1 MACLFLQDMT
11 TLSVPSKGSP
21 RSAIVPPDTDI
32 QITETV
38 TIPSTELR
46 FQFSRSGGPGGQH
59 VNRTASQVELTFDV
73 LSSPSLDETQRAR
86 VLSKLKS
93 YIDTRGIL
101 HLTSQTTRSQHRN
114 RTEVVER
121 FTLLLQRAL
130 HVPKRRIPTRPSAA
144 AEARRLAEKQRTRV
158 IKQQRRRPEP
168 ATEE

>member
-1 MACLFLQDMT
+1 M
-11 TLSVPSKGSP
+11 
-21 RSAIVPPDTDI
+21 PPDTNI

-38 TIPSTELR
+38 AIPPTELH
-46 FQFSRSGGPGGQH
+46 FQFSRSSGPGGQH

-73 LSSPSLDETQRAR
+73 LNSPSLNEAQRAR
-86 VLSKLKS
+86 VLRKLKS

-114 RTEVVER
+114 RAEVIER

-144 AEARRLAEKQRTRV
+144 AEARRLAEKQRTGV
-158 IKQQRRRPEP
+158 IKQQRRRLERT
-168 ATEE
+168 AEE

>member
-1 MACLFLQDMT
+1 M
-11 TLSVPSKGSP
+11 PSE
-21 RSAIVPPDTDI
+21 TDI

-38 TIPSTELR
+38 AIPPGELH
-46 FQFSRSGGPGGQH
+46 FQFSRSSGPGGQH

-73 LSSPSLDETQRAR
+73 LHSPSLNEAQRAR

-114 RTEVVER
+114 RAEIVER

-130 HVPKRRIPTRPSAA
+130 YVPRRRIPTRPPAA
-144 AEARRLAEKQRTRV
+144 AEARRLAEKQRTSV
-158 IKQQRRRPEP
+158 AKQQRRRPAS

>member
-1 MACLFLQDMT
+1 M
-11 TLSVPSKGSP
+11 PS
-21 RSAIVPPDTDI
+21 DTDL

-38 TIPSTELR
+38 AIPPTELH
-46 FQFSRSGGPGGQH
+46 FQFSRSSGPGGQH
-59 VNRTASQVELTFDV
+59 VNRTASQVELSFDV
-73 LSSPSLDETQRAR
+73 LGSPSLNEAQRTR

-93 YIDTRGIL
+93 YIDTRGVL

-114 RTEVVER
+114 RAEVVER

-158 IKQQRRRPEP
+158 VKQQRRRPVPP
-168 ATEE
+168 AEE

>member
-1 MACLFLQDMT
+1 M
-11 TLSVPSKGSP
+11 
-21 RSAIVPPDTDI
+21 PPDTDI

-38 TIPSTELR
+38 AIPPTELH
-46 FQFSRSGGPGGQH
+46 FQFSRSSGPGGQH

-73 LSSPSLDETQRAR
+73 LGSSSLNEAQRAR

-114 RTEVVER
+114 RDEVVER
-121 FTLLLQRAL
+121 FALLLQRAL

-158 IKQQRRRPEP
+158 IKQQRRRTEP
-168 ATEE
+168 AAEE

>member
-1 MACLFLQDMT
+1 M
-11 TLSVPSKGSP
+11 
-21 RSAIVPPDTDI
+21 PPDTDI

-38 TIPSTELR
+38 AIPPAELH
-46 FQFSRSGGPGGQH
+46 FQFSRSSGPGGQH

-73 LSSPSLDETQRAR
+73 LGSSSLNEAQRTR

-93 YIDTRGIL
+93 YIDTRGVL

-114 RTEVVER
+114 RAEVVER

-144 AEARRLAEKQRTRV
+144 AEARRLAKKQRASV
-158 IKQQRRRPEP
+158 VKQQRRRPAP
-168 ATEE
+168 AAEE